1 MSLDVAAVMTEAGDL
16 LKAISGLRVLDYEA
30 PTVSGVTAIVGYP
43 DEITYN
49 QQYGPEGFRFDL
61 PIVLVAPN
69 PTDRRTRDVLSA
81 YVATAGDASVKVAIE
96 DAGDYTNMDTATVK
110 SVTFDEVTINNVQY
124 AGALFVVD
132 IAGH

>member
-1 MSLDVAAVMTEAGDL
+1 MSLDVAAVMTETGDL
-16 LKAISGLRVLDYEA
+16 LKTISGLRVFDYEA
-30 PTVSGVTAIVGYP
+30 PAVSGVTAIVGYP

-49 QQYGPEGFRFDL
+49 QQYGPEGWRFDL

-69 PTDRRTRDVLSA
+69 PTERRTRDELSR
-81 YVATAGDASVKVAIE
+81 YVATAGDASVKAAIE
-96 DAGDYTNMDTATVK
+96 SPADYTSMDYATVK

-132 IAGH
+132 IAGS